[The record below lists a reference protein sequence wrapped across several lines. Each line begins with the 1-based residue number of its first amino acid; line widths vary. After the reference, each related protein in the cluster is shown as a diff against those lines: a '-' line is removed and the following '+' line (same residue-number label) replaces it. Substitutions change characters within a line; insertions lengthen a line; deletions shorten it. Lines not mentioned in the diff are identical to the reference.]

1 MWRGTGRR
9 RIGSHDIFQS
19 SGGIKQIPL
28 SLGYSQPDK
37 EADIAQSELQLCFLA
52 LNASR
57 VYVNQV
63 YFTYLCI
70 FVYTHTYIHAY
81 VQIYTYMDIFWG
93 WGGVGVCI
101 YLLLNSSFAAVQQ
114 AESRGSAKQLQ
125 QMQHLL
131 KVLLAEAMW
140 RVYSPPQV
148 AFTLSYPQ

>member
-9 RIGSHDIFQS
+9 RISSHDIFQS

-28 SLGYSQPDK
+28 SLGFSQPDK
-37 EADIAQSELQLCFLA
+37 EADIAQSELQLRFLA

-70 FVYTHTYIHAY
+70 YLYTHIHICICTNIYIY
-81 VQIYTYMDIFWG
+81 VYLL
-93 WGGVGVCI
+93 GGVCVCI
-101 YLLLNSSFAAVQQ
+101 YLLLNSSSPAVQQ
-114 AESRGSAKQLQ
+114 AESRGYAKQLQ

-140 RVYSPPQV
+140 RVYSSPQV